1 MEYYKGILFLTTNRV
16 GTFDDAFVSRI
27 HVRFYYSYEADL
39 LILKI
44 YLKVIIHYKD
54 LTQEYRN
61 TIWNQFFDKLEDERD
76 DIEIRRN
83 CRSYV
88 MEDMAAI
95 PWNGREIRNAF
106 QTAVALAYYEFSQKE
121 SKKPNEV
128 AILTSKHFEKVCR
141 ITLQFKDYLKVVHDG
156 LDENQRAAMAR
167 SRARDSEDVKI
178 P

>member
-27 HVRFYYSYEADL
+27 HVSYCSSCDNGMTTL
-39 LILKI
+39 TIFLKI
-44 YLKVIIHYKD
+44 IIHYKD
-54 LTQEYRN
+54 LSPEYRN
-61 TIWNQFFDKLEDERD
+61 AIWNQFFDKLEEERN

-88 MEDMAAI
+88 MEDTTGI
-95 PWNGREIRNAF
+95 RNGREIRNAF

-121 SKKPNEV
+121 NKKPSEV
-128 AILTSKHFEKVCR
+128 AVLTSKHFEKVCR
-141 ITLQFKDYLKVVHDG
+141 ITNQFRDYLKDVNDG
-156 LDENQRAAMAR
+156 LDENQRAAMIR
-167 SRARDSEDVKI
+167 SRARDGQVPDL